1 MIDVQG
7 SRESLPPTLVCPT
20 CGNRTDFD
28 VLWLNSVTSRLS
40 IDPATGEGDYD
51 NYADGD
57 EIADVNHDI
66 QCNACEAVIA
76 TRDIHITVGPWR
88 QSVLTDSHT
97 PV

>member
-28 VLWLNSVTSRLS
+28 VLWLNSITSRLS

-51 NYADGD
+51 NYVNGD
-57 EIADVNHDI
+57 EIVDVNC
-66 QCNACEAVIA
+66 QVPPAEAGGLLGCALPAI
-76 TRDIHITVGPWR
+76 
-88 QSVLTDSHT
+88 
-97 PV
+97 